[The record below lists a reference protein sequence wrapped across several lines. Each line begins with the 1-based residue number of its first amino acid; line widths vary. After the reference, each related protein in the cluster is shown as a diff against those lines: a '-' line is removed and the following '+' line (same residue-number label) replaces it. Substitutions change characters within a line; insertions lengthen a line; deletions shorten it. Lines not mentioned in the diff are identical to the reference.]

1 MDTLKKAII
10 AGAKI
15 IDVRTPEEFKMGHIA
30 GSVNIPLIDIPS
42 RMHELKNLNETLVL
56 CCVTGNRSGQAAYF
70 LEQNGLQHVLN
81 GGSWLELNALIEQI
95 HVL

>member
-1 MDTLKKAII
+1 MDTLKKALIQ
-10 AGAKI
+10 GAKI

-30 GSVNIPLIDIPS
+30 GSVNIPLIDIPAH
-42 RMHELKNLNETLVL
+42 MQELKNLNETLVL